1 MRITPFFVGVVAALG
16 TAAAASAQF
25 SPGNDLRL
33 SQDAGIVPS
42 VFPVAYSDGPASVEP
57 DRLPT
62 SQPAAAPGGT
72 SLDRVTA
79 SIRAVAGEQTDPV
92 ATLTGQPTAQLPH
105 GAYPSPYFTDGPGC
119 CGPLGRNGR
128 IGYELYTYVGI
139 NWPFGEGAFGR
150 HLNTGVVVGGG
161 GRSLFFDPTHTAAW
175 VLDLGLS
182 YTYNR
187 GELGHPVLAYV
198 QQAPIRNPLTGQ
210 TTPRPDVIRD
220 VAIRGLYRTNFNFG
234 VGRDWWLWGAASTG
248 VADGPNW
255 RVGGLVGG
263 RWGTA
268 HVDLVPSNTV
278 RFGDYQ
284 RRQNVTHGIFL
295 ATHSTV
301 DIPMG
306 SWILFGGFRFEW
318 GYDWTNLI
326 PPLEGNL
333 HNFNLMLTAGIRY

>member
-1 MRITPFFVGVVAALG
+1 MRITPLLVGVLSALAFVGD
-16 TAAAASAQF
+16 ASAQF
-25 SPGNDLRL
+25 VPGSDLGAVRER
-33 SQDAGIVPS
+33 GMVPS
-42 VFPVAYSDGPASVEP
+42 VFPMEYSESPAGMNPADLPLGRPPAATSSTAL
-57 DRLPT
+57 DRLT
-62 SQPAAAPGGT
+62 AP
-72 SLDRVTA
+72 
-79 SIRAVAGEQTDPV
+79 IRPVSGENPDPV
-92 ATLTGQPTAQLPH
+92 GTLTGQPTSQLPY

-161 GRSLFFDPTHTAAW
+161 GRSLFFNTSHSAAW
-175 VLDLGLS
+175 VCDLGLS
-182 YTYNR
+182 FTYNR

-198 QQAPIRNPLTGQ
+198 QQAPIRNPFTGQ
-210 TTPRPDVIRD
+210 TTERPDVIRD

-234 VGRDWWLWGAASTG
+234 VGRDWWLWGAGSTG
-248 VADGPNW
+248 IAEGTNW

-268 HVDLVPSNTV
+268 HVDLVPSNPI